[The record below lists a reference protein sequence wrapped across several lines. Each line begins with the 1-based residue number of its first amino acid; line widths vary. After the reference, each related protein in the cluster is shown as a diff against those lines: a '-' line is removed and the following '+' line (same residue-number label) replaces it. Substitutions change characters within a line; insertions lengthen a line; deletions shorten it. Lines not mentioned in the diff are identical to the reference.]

1 MNQEKFYITTP
12 IYYVNDDPH
21 IGHAYTTLAA
31 DILARWRRLQRHE
44 VFFLTGTDE
53 HGQKVEQAAAKRGV
67 SPQRH
72 ADELVVH
79 FQDLWKRLQVS
90 NDDFVRTTEGRH
102 TKVVQQVLQQLW
114 DRKEIYEDTYEGWYC
129 LPDERFWTEKDLV
142 DGKCPDC
149 GRPVEPLAE
158 RNYFFKMGQYQE
170 RLKRHIREKSRFIQP
185 ESRRNEVLG
194 FLEKPLGDLCI
205 SRPKSR
211 LSWGIPIPFAPDYV
225 TYVWLDALVNY
236 ISIPG
241 YATDPDRF
249 QKWWP
254 ADLHLVGKDIL
265 TTHAVYWSTILMAL
279 EIPLPARL
287 FAHGWWTVNGE
298 KMSKSRGNV
307 VNPVEIIETFG
318 VDAFRYFLFR
328 EVPFGQDGDFS
339 KEALINRINSDLAN
353 DLGNLLSRTL
363 NLVEQFTEG
372 VIPGPSFSHPEEEEV
387 KNIARGLFN
396 PIEDAFD
403 RLEFHLALGEIWKLV
418 NRTNGYI
425 EQMSPWKL
433 AKKTDEKEK
442 LQTVLY
448 TAAEALRFIALYLR
462 PFMPQ
467 TAREMERQLG
477 LPASYETILLEKGRV
492 WGGHLVNIR
501 TAKGR
506 SLFPRIDKK
515 QQPSSLLATAPAP
528 SPSKTVSGTFPPIK
542 PPIAIDDFAKL
553 DLRVGLILA
562 AEKVPNSKKLLKL
575 QVDIGS
581 ERRQVVAG
589 VGTKYAPES
598 LIGKKIVLV
607 VNLQPAKIMGVES
620 QGMLL
625 AAGSEEVL
633 GLPTFLEE
641 IPPGTRVK

>member
-12 IYYVNDDPH
+12 IYYVNDAPH

-31 DILARWRRLQRHE
+31 DVLARWRRLQRHE

-90 NDDFVRTTEGRH
+90 NDDFVRTTEDRH
-102 TKVVQQVLQQLW
+102 QKVVQEVLQRLW
-114 DRKEIYEDTYEGWYC
+114 DKKEIYEDTYEGWYC

-149 GRPVEPLAE
+149 GRPVAPLAE

-170 RLKRHIREKSRFIQP
+170 RLKRHIRENSRFIQP

-211 LSWGIPIPFAPDYV
+211 LAWGIPIPFAPDYV

-265 TTHAVYWSTILMAL
+265 TTHAVYWTTILMAL
-279 EIPLPARL
+279 DLPLPMSL

-418 NRTNGYI
+418 NRTNAYI

-477 LPASYETILLEKGRV
+477 LPASYETILLEKGRA

-501 TAKGR
+501 IAKGR

-515 QQPSSLLATAPAP
+515 QQLSSSLAAAPAP

-542 PPIAIDDFAKL
+542 PPITIDDFAKL

-562 AEKVPNSKKLLKL
+562 AERVPNSKKLLKL

-581 ERRQVVAG
+581 ERRQVVA
-589 VGTKYAPES
+589 
-598 LIGKKIVLV
+598 
-607 VNLQPAKIMGVES
+607 
-620 QGMLL
+620 
-625 AAGSEEVL
+625 
-633 GLPTFLEE
+633 
-641 IPPGTRVK
+641 